1 MLQLCGPDIE
11 VDVPYIRQVLA
22 LTQGKLPQSQPA
34 SKHVAHNLTYFAHK
48 ILELLKIKILGQYK
62 NPATLAPIC
71 EWIH

>member
-34 SKHVAHNLTYFAHK
+34 SKHVAHNLTYFAHR
-48 ILELLKIKILGQYK
+48 IL
-62 NPATLAPIC
+62 
-71 EWIH
+71 